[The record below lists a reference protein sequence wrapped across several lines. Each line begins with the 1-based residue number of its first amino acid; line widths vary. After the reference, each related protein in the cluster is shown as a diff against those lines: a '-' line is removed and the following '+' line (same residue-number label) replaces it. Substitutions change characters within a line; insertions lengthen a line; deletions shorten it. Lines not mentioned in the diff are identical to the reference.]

1 MQFSQ
6 FMQNF
11 DRYSN
16 TELIDLLS
24 AETANLAKLLND
36 PISDRAYQKSKLF
49 IRALTKEIEE
59 RKMFTKP
66 GTVNHT
72 NESIKPD

>member
-1 MQFSQ
+1 MH
-6 FMQNF
+6 NF
-11 DRYSN
+11 NRYTN

-36 PISDRAYQKSKLF
+36 PISDKAYQKSKLF

-59 RKMFTKP
+59 RKIFTKS
-66 GTVNHT
+66 GTVNLS
-72 NESIKPD
+72 NKSIKPDSDGRC